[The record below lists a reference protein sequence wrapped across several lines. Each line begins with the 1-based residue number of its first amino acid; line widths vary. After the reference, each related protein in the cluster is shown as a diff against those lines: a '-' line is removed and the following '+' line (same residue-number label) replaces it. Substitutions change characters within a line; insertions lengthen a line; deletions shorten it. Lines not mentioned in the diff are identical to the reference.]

1 MDVQVEGSLHVI
13 DIGLAEPLGLP
24 VSQEL
29 TGVSDASARTSAC

>member
-1 MDVQVEGSLHVI
+1 MDVQVEGSLRVI